1 MEYRIKKRFDE
12 HTKKDV
18 YAVETLF
25 GGAWKQVVGILPKGF
40 GDAVFPTME
49 EAKRYIVYLG
59 GAYGADADFK
69 IVCGSDDD

>member
-1 MEYRIKKRFDE
+1 MKYRIKKRFDE
-12 HTKKDV
+12 QKETDV

-25 GGAWKQVVGILPKGF
+25 DGVWKQVVGILPKGF

-59 GAYGADADFK
+59 GAYGADAE
-69 IVCGSDDD
+69 IVWGERR